1 MGKLYLTIF
10 MVICHGLFPAPLRAQ
25 EEAPPAASAISQD
38 PPSKTK
44 QLEIEGVIEVGGEA
58 TLTDRGETYQELKL
72 KLKSP
77 KRQQY
82 RAYVRLEGESDENS
96 VRMQEV
102 FVRRYFQEDRLDFGL
117 AKKRLGREYHLD
129 EDLRPTIR
137 RTLVY
142 RRLEE
147 FAYVGRELSL
157 RLFREEAE
165 NGDKDFSL
173 SLGYSESNDAHVIGH
188 VRYPIGTSAWQLG
201 TSLLMQLDRT
211 DDAKQ
216 FAWLHVLS
224 IDWQGEGQSFDTEAF
239 LGLDP
244 YNSHFESLYGSGRKV
259 HFAAM
264 KSLWA
269 KKWNFAEGLAG
280 ELVMSAS
287 ALLYDLKEPGFVSY
301 SALTGWNQS
310 FSNDFQLMLQVEAIA
325 NNSRLEHGRFTF
337 NDSNLMLAAK
347 YFF

>member
-1 MGKLYLTIF
+1 MAQGE
-10 MVICHGLFPAPLRAQ
+10 PLLAQ
-25 EEAPPAASAISQD
+25 DSASFVDDKDQD
-38 PPSKTK
+38 VKTK
-44 QLEIEGVIEVGGEA
+44 KLEIEGVIEVGGEA

-72 KLKSP
+72 KLKSA
-77 KRQQY
+77 KKQQY
-82 RAYVRLEGESDENS
+82 RAYVRLEGESDENAI
-96 VRMQEV
+96 RMQEV
-102 FVRRYFQEDRLDFGL
+102 FVRRYFQQDRLDFGL
-117 AKKRLGREYHLD
+117 SKKRLGREYHID

-165 NGDKDFSL
+165 KGDQDFSL
-173 SLGYSESNDAHVIGH
+173 SLGYSESNDAHIIGH
-188 VRYPIGTSAWQLG
+188 VRVPLGSSAWHLG
-201 TSLLMQLDRT
+201 SSLLLQLDRT

-224 IDWQGEGQSFDTEAF
+224 LDWQGEGQSFDTETF

-259 HFAAM
+259 HFGAM

-287 ALLYDLKEPGFVSY
+287 ALMYDLQEPGYLSY
-301 SALTGWNQS
+301 SLLSGWNQF
-310 FSNDFQLMLQVEAIA
+310 FSKDFQLMLQCEAIA

-337 NDSNLMLAAK
+337 NDSNVVLAAK